1 LAFARPILSRLQ
13 RVLSGQ
19 YGVARQGNMSVARSF
34 LLLSAGI
41 VAGGLSMM
49 TLEGEID
56 WLRWVRGPRLS
67 NPLPPPAIADVPSL
81 PEPVAA
87 LPKQTSPPVPETV
100 IVNLN
105 QPTASIPIGQPAWQG
120 GGRQLPITRELQSE
134 LQRVGCY
141 GGVIDGY
148 WSPLSQRS
156 AKAFVEGV
164 NAHLPVGEPDF
175 ALLALVRAARST
187 VCAKPCPPETRPG
200 ADSACKPV
208 QASPGSTAISLTRQ
222 TPTAE
227 APIASAQA
235 APIQAGAAPDP
246 VAAALTPLP
255 PTPQQPRQK
264 AAQQKPA
271 ASTTFGVEIF
281 GSLNRSRY

>member
-1 LAFARPILSRLQ
+1 
-13 RVLSGQ
+13 
-19 YGVARQGNMSVARSF
+19 MSVARSF

-56 WLRWVRGPRLS
+56 WLRWVRGARLS
-67 NPLPPPAIADVPSL
+67 NPLPPPVIAEAPSL

-87 LPKQTSPPVPETV
+87 LPKQIPPPVPETV
-100 IVNLN
+100 IVTVN
-105 QPTASIPIGQPAWQG
+105 QPTASIPIGQPAWQSS
-120 GGRQLPITRELQSE
+120 GRQIPIARELQGE

-141 GGVIDGY
+141 GGAVDGY

-164 NAHLPVGEPDF
+164 NAHLPVAEPDV
-175 ALLALVRAARST
+175 ALLALVRATRST
-187 VCAKPCPPETRPG
+187 VCAKPCPPEVRPG
-200 ADSACKPV
+200 SDSVCKPV
-208 QASPGSTAISLTRQ
+208 QATPGSMAISLTRQ
-222 TPTAE
+222 APTADAAE
-227 APIASAQA
+227 RSRSGGSAQPSA
-235 APIQAGAAPDP
+235 AAPDP

-255 PTPQQPRQK
+255 PTSQPPRQK
-264 AAQQKPA
+264 AAQQKQAPGY
-271 ASTTFGVEIF
+271 FGVEIF

>member
-56 WLRWVRGPRLS
+56 WLRWVRGARLS
-67 NPLPPPAIADVPSL
+67 NPLPPPVIAEAPSL

-87 LPKQTSPPVPETV
+87 LPKQTPPPVPETV
-100 IVNLN
+100 IVNVN
-105 QPTASIPIGQPAWQG
+105 QPTASIPIGQPAWQSS
-120 GGRQLPITRELQSE
+120 GRQIPIARELQGE

-141 GGVIDGY
+141 GGAVDGY
-148 WSPLSQRS
+148 WSPLAQRS

-164 NAHLPVGEPDF
+164 NAHLPVGEPDV
-175 ALLALVRAARST
+175 ALLALVRATRST

-208 QASPGSTAISLTRQ
+208 QAAPGSTAISLTRQ
-222 TPTAE
+222 IPTVE

-235 APIQAGAAPDP
+235 APMQAGAAPDP

-255 PTPQQPRQK
+255 PTAQPPRQK
-264 AAQQKPA
+264 AAQQKQAP
-271 ASTTFGVEIF
+271 SHFGVEIF
-281 GSLNRSRY
+281 GALNRSRY

>member
-1 LAFARPILSRLQ
+1 
-13 RVLSGQ
+13 
-19 YGVARQGNMSVARSF
+19 MSVARSF

-56 WLRWVRGPRLS
+56 WLRWVRGSRLS
-67 NPLPPPAIADVPSL
+67 NPLPPPAIAEAPPL
-81 PEPVAA
+81 PPMPDPVAA
-87 LPKQTSPPVPETV
+87 LPKEKPPAVPEAV

-105 QPTASIPIGQPAWQG
+105 QQTASIPIGQPAWQG
-120 GGRQLPITRELQSE
+120 SGRQLPIAHELQSE

-141 GGVIDGY
+141 GGAIDGY

-164 NAHLPVGEPDF
+164 NAHLPVGEPDV
-175 ALLALVRAARST
+175 ALLALVRATRST
-187 VCAKPCPPETRPG
+187 VCARPCPPETRPG

-208 QASPGSTAISLTRQ
+208 QATPGSTAISLARQ
-222 TPTAE
+222 TPTTE
-227 APIASAQA
+227 APSASAQS

-255 PTPQQPRQK
+255 PTPQQPRQQ
-264 AAQQKPA
+264 AAQQKQGPA
-271 ASTTFGVEIF
+271 GSFGVEIF
-281 GSLNRSRY
+281 GRLNQSRY

>member
-1 LAFARPILSRLQ
+1 
-13 RVLSGQ
+13 
-19 YGVARQGNMSVARSF
+19 MSVARSF

-67 NPLPPPAIADVPSL
+67 NPLPPPVIAQAPSL

-87 LPKQTSPPVPETV
+87 PPKQTSPPVPETV
-100 IVNLN
+100 IVNVN
-105 QPTASIPIGQPAWQG
+105 QPTASIPIGKPAWQG
-120 GGRQLPITRELQSE
+120 GGRQLPITRELQGE

-141 GGVIDGY
+141 GGAVDGY
-148 WSPLSQRS
+148 WSPLAQRS

-164 NAHLPVGEPDF
+164 NAHLPVGEPDV
-175 ALLALVRAARST
+175 ALLALVRATRST

-208 QASPGSTAISLTRQ
+208 QATPGSTAISLTRQ

-235 APIQAGAAPDP
+235 APMQAGAADP
-246 VAAALTPLP
+246 VAAALTPMP

-264 AAQQKPA
+264 AAQQKQAP
-271 ASTTFGVEIF
+271 SHFGVEIF
-281 GSLNRSRY
+281 GALNRSRY

>member
-1 LAFARPILSRLQ
+1 
-13 RVLSGQ
+13 
-19 YGVARQGNMSVARSF
+19 MSVARSF

-67 NPLPPPAIADVPSL
+67 NPLPPPVIAQAPSL

-100 IVNLN
+100 IVNVN
-105 QPTASIPIGQPAWQG
+105 QPTASIPIGQPAWQSS
-120 GGRQLPITRELQSE
+120 GRQIPIARELQSE

-164 NAHLPVGEPDF
+164 NAHLPVGEPDV
-175 ALLALVRAARST
+175 ALLALVRATRST

-208 QASPGSTAISLTRQ
+208 QATPGSMAISLTRQ
-222 TPTAE
+222 TPTTE
-227 APIASAQA
+227 APSASSQA

-255 PTPQQPRQK
+255 PTAQQPRQK

-271 ASTTFGVEIF
+271 GSTTFGVEIF
-281 GSLNRSRY
+281 GALNRSRY

>member
-1 LAFARPILSRLQ
+1 
-13 RVLSGQ
+13 
-19 YGVARQGNMSVARSF
+19 MSVARSF

-67 NPLPPPAIADVPSL
+67 NPLPPPVIAQAPSL

-100 IVNLN
+100 IVNVN

-120 GGRQLPITRELQSE
+120 GGRQLPITRELQGE

-141 GGVIDGY
+141 GGAVDGY

-164 NAHLPVGEPDF
+164 NAHLPVGEPDV
-175 ALLALVRAARST
+175 ALLALVRATRST
-187 VCAKPCPPETRPG
+187 VCAKPCPPDVRPG
-200 ADSACKPV
+200 ADSVCKPV
-208 QASPGSTAISLTRQ
+208 QATPGSTAISLTRQ

-235 APIQAGAAPDP
+235 APMQAGAADP
-246 VAAALTPLP
+246 VAAALTPMP

-264 AAQQKPA
+264 AAQQKQAP
-271 ASTTFGVEIF
+271 SHFGVEIF
-281 GSLNRSRY
+281 GALNRSRY